1 MDTSH
6 PYDVFQ
12 RATDISTALA
22 TRMEAIAD
30 EVAFPIK
37 LTVEET
43 EEVIR
48 ILWEFCGHMGEDVGT
63 QGHEFN
69 MLDRARHWAQQL
81 QIAML
86 TAMVYAGPRMI
97 ELAASHRDQDPV
109 EPLRRNPTAQG

>member
-1 MDTSH
+1 METSH
-6 PYDVFQ
+6 PYDVFH

-30 EVAFPIK
+30 EVAFPIR
-37 LTVEET
+37 LTVEEA

-48 ILWEFCGHMGEDVGT
+48 ILWEFCGHMGEDVGS
-63 QGHEFN
+63 QGYEFN

-86 TAMVYAGPRMI
+86 SAMIYAGPRMI
-97 ELAASHRDQDPV
+97 ELAATTHQDP
-109 EPLRRNPTAQG
+109 LRDAGA

>member
-1 MDTSH
+1 MGTGH
-6 PYDVFQ
+6 PYDVFH

-30 EVAFPIK
+30 EVAFPIR

-43 EEVIR
+43 VEVIR
-48 ILWEFCGHMGEDVGT
+48 ILWEFCGHMGEDVEA
-63 QGHEFN
+63 QGYEFN

-86 TAMVYAGPRMI
+86 AAMIYAGPRMI
-97 ELAASHRDQDPV
+97 ELAATHLDQSPVRD
-109 EPLRRNPTAQG
+109 AGG